1 MCRQGASSDNKVHK
15 KAHKY
20 RTERKTRVHA
30 LDDDDT
36 EEFESDSDFEVMT
49 VDVIGKIDT
58 LEGNVNKRYT
68 NKIMATFLI
77 TVSNCNGQMTKM

>member
-1 MCRQGASSDNKVHK
+1 
-15 KAHKY
+15 
-20 RTERKTRVHA
+20 
-30 LDDDDT
+30 
-36 EEFESDSDFEVMT
+36 MT